1 MDILQSVMDSSSH
14 AMFTMDRQGIVTHI
28 NRQAKERFGLFNHSI
43 YSHPAGRLEPGDIV
57 ILGTSVMGADDG
69 NLAPEDLA
77 VLGIQDHRLHSGD
90 MLAAVGVYQGAG
102 VKPVYKYLRSGAAG
116 LSLDVTFQGMPINV
130 KITDREISVTVQDRV
145 YTITYFICI
154 GQMVVLDRRTKKVK
168 FWEEKGYSAR
178 KEGIGSLLRGGSF
191 IAKSPEQEICVVGY
205 HFREFFEGELFE
217 EHLRQVL
224 DGRSPGFADMAYE
237 INGFA
242 LLASIMPIHDG
253 GQVVGIIV
261 KFRNIEDIRTTIMER
276 NTAIAAAERKFRESS
291 ERSLPGEVGDAL
303 LGCGS
308 SAAMRAARRRAYKLS
323 QMDCNIFIT
332 GEPGTGRT
340 KMAQS
345 IQRVQPRGGPF
356 VRADCSAIDPALLDA
371 ELFGRE
377 GGQPGLFR
385 EADGGTLLL
394 DEVGEMPLS
403 VQAKLLNAIRRGEV
417 LPVGAARPVTV
428 DVRLLAI
435 AGPNLRD
442 EVETGRFRQDLYYR
456 LSAFSVEMPPL
467 RDCREDI
474 YLMANELMEQICQ
487 RYGMPEKSLSGE
499 AFSKLINY
507 DWPGNLRELEN
518 VLEGA
523 AALSDSDI
531 IYPEHIRLETEPA
544 VQTLRQHLRQEE
556 RRYIQQT
563 LAQCGGDRQ
572 QAMKLLDV
580 SRSVFYERLKEYGLH

>member
-77 VLGIQDHRLHSGD
+77 VLGIQDHRLHGGD

-308 SAAMRAARRRAYKLS
+308 SAAMRAALRRAYKLS

-394 DEVGEMPLS
+394 DEVGDMPLS

>member
-77 VLGIQDHRLHSGD
+77 VLGIQDHRLHGGD

-394 DEVGEMPLS
+394 DEVGDMPLS

-442 EVETGRFRQDLYYR
+442 EVEAGRFRQDLYYR